1 MHQNDIIVYMA
12 VSSPV
17 NARNRAFDPILR
29 ETHPVYEWLSEDT
42 NNIIFVVNG
51 KKWCMKRSYFMENAI
66 TPYYILLDCVKGKS
80 GRYNSLDE
88 KYIHLQIVGIPDSG
102 MLPIQTLPQITNTT
116 DRIFVFRKS
125 KHRIST
131 VPELEMTATI
141 IHNKDFSKNTIDLHE
156 NAVAGVV
163 EDQYIPIIRSYS
175 QYLYRYVNH
184 YLRSKQTDTEY
195 AVHVRPSR
203 HTNNASG
210 LQGLQALKQKIAL
223 IDEIFAKYATI
234 STVPIKV
241 YRGTGLN
248 TGTIDEYPYK
258 VTPPK
263 QSIFKSIGTKI
274 SSLATSFTKQKE
286 PAQPTQPAVNEPYQG
301 ISTGYLS
308 TTTDKHDVAYNFA
321 SKKEGCCVYEYT
333 IQPGV
338 PFISLHRNSTIKSE
352 YEILLPRGITI
363 VLNGTEEKDGLLHY
377 IADVKLTTPDQFKY
391 MEQQCKTYPVLLF
404 GTPETNTS
412 GVKSRRTRSVSLRKR
427 TPRTRKTRPTIARN
441 NTL

>member
-1 MHQNDIIVYMA
+1 M
-12 VSSPV
+12 SELSPI
-17 NARNRAFDPILR
+17 NARNKAFDPILR
-29 ETHPVYEWLSEDT
+29 ETHPVHEWLAEDMD
-42 NNIIFVVNG
+42 NIIFVVNG

-66 TPYYILLDCVKGKS
+66 MSYYVLLDCVKGKS
-80 GRYNSLDE
+80 GRYNTLDE

-102 MLPIQTLPQITNTT
+102 ILPIQTLPQITKTT

-125 KHRIST
+125 SHRIST

-156 NAVAGVV
+156 NDVAGVV
-163 EDQYIPIIRSYS
+163 EDKYIPILRSYS

-210 LQGLQALKQKIAL
+210 LLGLQELKKKIEL
-223 IDEIFAKYATI
+223 IDEMFAKYATI

-248 TGTIDEYPYK
+248 TGTDDEYPYK

-263 QSIFKSIGTKI
+263 KSIFKSIGTKF
-274 SSLATSFTKQKE
+274 SSLASSFTKKQKE
-286 PAQPTQPAVNEPYQG
+286 SAPPTQPTDNEPYQG
-301 ISTGYLS
+301 VSTGYLS

-321 SKKEGCCVYEYT
+321 SKRQGCCVYEYT

-352 YEILLPRGITI
+352 YEILLPRGVTI
-363 VLNGTEEKDGLLHY
+363 VVNGTEEKDGILHY
-377 IADVKLTTPDQFKY
+377 ITDVKLTTPDQFKH
-391 MEQQCKTYPVLLF
+391 MEQQCKTYPVLSF
-404 GTPETNTS
+404 DTTETTSS

-427 TPRTRKTRPTIARN
+427 TQRTQTRKTRPTIVRN
-441 NTL
+441 NTR